1 MLDKL
6 FKNMRKIGWRGLE
19 DLDKKELISF
29 HLKELED
36 MFYELEQQNKEN
48 DSLGFTTDLLRAL
61 LMEDN

>member
-19 DLDKKELISF
+19 DLDKKELIIF